1 MKCEKTMSNYKDTFS
16 SNQKKTTK
24 KLRHGK
30 GTLFTCLIVIA
41 LSVLLAIFGLG
52 DNFKSVQKMRFGID
66 IRGGVEAIF
75 EPQGLDREPTAAELE
90 SARNIIEIRLDN
102 KYITDRE
109 VTVDK
114 DGGYIIVRF
123 PWKSD
128 EKNYDPEQA
137 IQEIGE
143 MAQLSFRDPQGNIL
157 IDGKHVVNSSAKR
170 VRTNVLTENVVELT
184 FDNEGA
190 KLFEAATGKL
200 INKQMSIY
208 MDEQLISSPYV
219 KSKIS
224 GGKAIIDNIKTFD
237 EAKDLS
243 EKINAGSLPFSLT
256 TSSFRTISPTLGS
269 NALNV
274 MLVAG
279 ACAFVFVCIFMISLY
294 KLPGLVA
301 CIVLILQM
309 VLQLLAIS
317 VPQYTLT
324 LPGIAGIILSV
335 GMAVDANI
343 IISERISEE
352 LKKGVTYRSAV
363 YNGYKNAFSSVL
375 DGNVTT
381 AVVAVIL
388 MIFGSGAMLSFGY
401 TLLIGMIVNVL
412 VGVFLSK
419 TMLLSF
425 LTMDRYHSFKYFRE
439 AKEKK
444 VKKIYQSKWI
454 FLIISGTV
462 FIIGI
467 IGVIVRGVHL
477 DTQFTGG
484 AVLEYS
490 ITGNID
496 TETVRS
502 TVAAVTDRPITV
514 QVTKDNVSDSSSIV
528 ITLAG
533 TSGLNVAEQEK
544 ISDAVVG
551 INESLNAKLAQTYVV
566 EPYIGAKALKN
577 AAIAI
582 VLSIVFIIIYVW
594 IRFSGLATGITATL
608 ALVHDVITVFFAF
621 IVFGIPLNDA
631 FVAVV
636 LTIIGYSINDT
647 IVIFDR
653 VRENRKKYP
662 KMEVT
667 ELMNESNTQTLR
679 RSVNSSV
686 TTTVCV
692 LIMFIASMIFG
703 IDSIK
708 VFTLPMLFGLVSGCY
723 SSICVA
729 GVLWAMW
736 EKRKE
741 NKSVAGKKA
750 TLVTS
755 K

>member
-1 MKCEKTMSNYKDTFS
+1 MSNYKDTFS
-16 SNQKKTTK
+16 SNKKKTTK
-24 KLRHGK
+24 KIRHGK
-30 GTLFTCLIVIA
+30 GTLFACLVIIA

-75 EPQGLDREPTAAELE
+75 EPQGLDRKATAAELE
-90 SARNIIEIRLDN
+90 SARDIIEIRLDN

-109 VTVDK
+109 VTLDK

-128 EKNYDPEQA
+128 EKDYNPEQA

-157 IDGKHVVNSSAKR
+157 IDGKHIINSTPNRISSNVE
-170 VRTNVLTENVVELT
+170 VRNVVELT
-184 FDNEGA
+184 FDKEGA
-190 KLFEAATGKL
+190 KLFEEATGKL
-200 INKQMSIY
+200 INKKMSIY
-208 MDEQLISSPYV
+208 MDEELISSPYV
-219 KSKIS
+219 QSKIS
-224 GGKAIIDNIKTFD
+224 GGKAIIDHIKTFE
-237 EAKDLS
+237 EAKSLS
-243 EKINAGSLPFSLT
+243 EKINAGALPFSLT
-256 TSSFRTISPTLGS
+256 TSSFRTISPTLGN

-279 ACAFVFVCIFMISLY
+279 ACAFVFVCFIMISLY
-294 KLPGLVA
+294 KLPGFVA
-301 CIVLILQM
+301 CLVLILQM

-352 LKKGVTYRSAV
+352 VKKGVTYRSAI

-419 TMLLSF
+419 TILLSF
-425 LTMDRYHSFKYFRE
+425 LEMDKFNNPKYFRE
-439 AKEKK
+439 AKDRK
-444 VKKIYQSKWI
+444 VLRIYQSKWL
-454 FLIISGTV
+454 FLMISGVV

-467 IGVIVRGVHL
+467 VGVIVRGVHL

-502 TVAAVTDRPITV
+502 TVAEVSDRPITV
-514 QVTKDNVSDSSSIV
+514 QVTKDTVTDSSSII

-544 ISDAVVG
+544 ITDAVIG
-551 INESLNAKLAQTYVV
+551 ISDEHNAELAQTYVV

-577 AAIAI
+577 AAIAV

-631 FVAVV
+631 FVGVV

-653 VRENRKKYP
+653 VRENRKKNP
-662 KMEVT
+662 KQDVI
-667 ELMNESNTQTLR
+667 ELMNESNTQTLH

-692 LIMFIASMIFG
+692 LIMLIASIIFR
-703 IDSIK
+703 IDSIM
-708 VFTLPMLFGLVSGCY
+708 VFTLPMLFGLISGCY

-741 NKSVAGKKA
+741 KKLERA
-750 TLVTS
+750 
-755 K
+755 

>member
-1 MKCEKTMSNYKDTFS
+1 MSNNKDIFS
-16 SNQKKTTK
+16 SNKKKTTK

-30 GTLFTCLIVIA
+30 GTLFTCLVIIA

-52 DNFKSVQKMRFGID
+52 DDFKSVQKMRFGID

-75 EPQGLDREPTAAELE
+75 EPQGLDRKATAAELE
-90 SARNIIEIRLDN
+90 SARDIIEIRLDN

-109 VTVDK
+109 VTLDK
-114 DGGYIIVRF
+114 EGGYIIVRF

-128 EKNYDPEQA
+128 EKDYDPEQA

-157 IDGKHVVNSSAKR
+157 IDGKHIINSTPNRTS
-170 VRTNVLTENVVELT
+170 TNVGVKNVVELT

-190 KLFEAATGKL
+190 KLFEEATGKL

-208 MDEQLISSPYV
+208 MDEELISSPYV
-219 KSKIS
+219 QSKIS
-224 GGKAIIDNIKTFD
+224 GGKAIIDNIKTFE
-237 EAKDLS
+237 EAKNLS
-243 EKINAGSLPFSLT
+243 EKINAGALPFSLT
-256 TSSFRTISPTLGS
+256 TSSFRTISPTLGN

-294 KLPGLVA
+294 KLPGFVA
-301 CIVLILQM
+301 CLVLILQM

-352 LKKGVTYRSAV
+352 VKKGVTYRSAV
-363 YNGYKNAFSSVL
+363 YTGYKNAFSSVL

-381 AVVAVIL
+381 AVVAIIL

-419 TMLLSF
+419 TILLS
-425 LTMDRYHSFKYFRE
+425 LLEMDKFNKDKYFRE
-439 AKEKK
+439 AKDRK
-444 VKKIYQSKWI
+444 VLRIYQSKWL
-454 FLIISGTV
+454 FLIISGIV
-462 FIIGI
+462 FIVGI
-467 IGVIVRGVHL
+467 VGIIVRGVHL

-490 ITGNID
+490 ITGDID

-502 TVAAVTDRPITV
+502 SVAEVSDRPITV
-514 QVTKDNVSDSSSIV
+514 QVTKDTVTDSSSII

-544 ISDAVVG
+544 ITDAVIG
-551 INESLNAKLAQTYVV
+551 ISDELNAKLSQTYVV

-577 AAIAI
+577 AAIAV
-582 VLSIVFIIIYVW
+582 VLSVVFIIIYVW

-653 VRENRKKYP
+653 VRENRKKNP
-662 KMEVT
+662 KQDVI
-667 ELMNESNTQTLR
+667 ELMNESNTQTLH
-679 RSVNSSV
+679 RSVNSSI

-692 LIMFIASMIFG
+692 LIMLIASIIFQ
-703 IDSIK
+703 IDSIM
-708 VFTLPMLFGLVSGCY
+708 VFTLPMLFGLISGCY

-729 GVLWAMW
+729 GVLWSMW

-741 NKSVAGKKA
+741 KKLERA
-750 TLVTS
+750 
-755 K
+755 

>member
-1 MKCEKTMSNYKDTFS
+1 MSEYKDTFS
-16 SNQKKTTK
+16 SNKKKTTK
-24 KLRHGK
+24 RIRHGK
-30 GTLFTCLIVIA
+30 GTLFACLAVIL
-41 LSVLLAIFGLG
+41 LSVLLAVFGLG
-52 DNFKSVQKMRFGID
+52 DNFKSVQRMRFGID

-75 EPQGLDREPTAAELE
+75 EPQGLSRKATAAELE
-90 SARNIIEIRLDN
+90 SARDIIEIRLDN

-128 EKNYDPEQA
+128 EKDYNPEKA

-157 IDGKHVVNSSAKR
+157 IDGKHIINSTPKR
-170 VRTNVLTENVVELT
+170 ISTNVQVKNVVELT

-190 KLFEAATGKL
+190 KLFEEATGKL

-208 MDEQLISSPYV
+208 MDNELISSPYV

-224 GGKAIIDNIKTFD
+224 GGKAVIDNIESFE
-237 EAKDLS
+237 EAKSLS
-243 EKINAGSLPFSLT
+243 GKINAGALPFSLT
-256 TSSFRTISPTLGS
+256 TSSFRTISPTLGN

-274 MLVAG
+274 MLAAG

-294 KLPGLVA
+294 KLPGFVA
-301 CIVLILQM
+301 CIVLVLQM

-352 LKKGVTYRSAV
+352 VKKGVTYRSAV

-401 TLLIGMIVNVL
+401 TLLVGMLVNVL

-419 TMLLSF
+419 TILLSF
-425 LTMDRYHSFKYFRE
+425 LDMDRFHNTKYFRE
-439 AKEKK
+439 IKAGR
-444 VKKIYQSKWI
+444 VLRIYQSKWI
-454 FLIISGTV
+454 FLIISGAI
-462 FIIGI
+462 FLIGI
-467 IGVIVRGVHL
+467 VGVIVKGVHL

-484 AVLEYS
+484 AVLEYT
-490 ITGNID
+490 IAGNVD

-502 TVAAVTDRPITV
+502 TVAEVTNRPITV
-514 QVTKDNVSDSSSIV
+514 QITKDTVTDSSSIIV
-528 ITLAG
+528 TLAG

-544 ISDAVVG
+544 ITGAVIGISDELDA
-551 INESLNAKLAQTYVV
+551 ALAQTYVV

-577 AAIAI
+577 AILAV

-608 ALVHDVITVFFAF
+608 ALVHDIITVFFAF
-621 IVFGIPLNDA
+621 IIFEIPLNDA
-631 FVAVV
+631 FVAVM

-653 VRENRKKYP
+653 VRENRRKNP
-662 KMEVT
+662 KQNVT
-667 ELMNESNTQTLR
+667 ELMNESNTQTLH

-692 LIMFIASMIFG
+692 LIMLAASIIFR
-703 IDSIK
+703 IDSIM
-708 VFTLPMLFGLVSGCY
+708 VFTLPMLFGLISGCY

-741 NKSVAGKKA
+741 KKLDA
-750 TLVTS
+750 V
-755 K
+755 KKPVI

>member
-1 MKCEKTMSNYKDTFS
+1 MSNYKDTFS
-16 SNQKKTTK
+16 TNKNKTTRK
-24 KLRHGK
+24 IRHGK
-30 GTLFTCLIVIA
+30 GTLFACIA
-41 LSVLLAIFGLG
+41 IIIASVLLAIFGLG

-75 EPQGLDREPTAAELE
+75 EPQGLNRKATAAELE

-114 DGGYIIVRF
+114 EGGYIIVRF

-128 EKNYDPEQA
+128 EKDYNPEQA

-157 IDGKHVVNSSAKR
+157 IDGKHIVNSAARRITTDVLAKY
-170 VRTNVLTENVVELT
+170 VVELT

-190 KLFEAATGKL
+190 KLFEEATGKL

-208 MDEQLISSPYV
+208 MDDELISSPYV

-224 GGKAIIDNIKTFD
+224 GGKAIIDNIESFD
-237 EAKDLS
+237 AAKSLA
-243 EKINAGSLPFSLT
+243 EKINAGALPFSLT

-274 MLVAG
+274 MLAAG
-279 ACAFVFVCIFMISLY
+279 ACAFIFVCIFMIGLY
-294 KLPGLVA
+294 KLPGFVA

-352 LKKGVTYRSAV
+352 VKKGLAYRSAV

-381 AVVAVIL
+381 AVVAIIL

-419 TMLLSF
+419 TILLSF
-425 LTMDRYHSFKYFRE
+425 LEMDRFHKPKYFRE
-439 AKEKK
+439 VKERK
-444 VKKIYQSKWI
+444 VLRIYQNKWI
-454 FLIISGTV
+454 FLLISGVV

-467 IGVIVRGVHL
+467 VGVIVRGVHL

-490 ITGNID
+490 ISGNVD

-502 TVAAVTDRPITV
+502 TVAEITDRPITV
-514 QVTKDNVSDSSSIV
+514 QVTKDTVTDSSSVI

-544 ISDAVVG
+544 ITDAVIG
-551 INESLNAKLAQTYVV
+551 ISGELDAKLAQTYVV

-577 AAIAI
+577 ASIAV

-594 IRFSGLATGITATL
+594 IRFSGLSTGITATL

-653 VRENRKKYP
+653 VRENRRKNP
-662 KMEVT
+662 KQDVI
-667 ELMNESNTQTLR
+667 ELMNESNTQTLH

-692 LIMFIASMIFG
+692 LIMLIASIIFR
-703 IDSIK
+703 IDSIM
-708 VFTLPMLFGLVSGCY
+708 VFTLPMLFGLISGCY

-729 GVLWAMW
+729 GVVWAMW

-741 NKSVAGKKA
+741 KKLGLTKKSA
-750 TLVTS
+750 
-755 K
+755 

>member
-1 MKCEKTMSNYKDTFS
+1 MSNYKDTFS
-16 SNQKKTTK
+16 SNKKKATK
-24 KLRHGK
+24 KIRHGK
-30 GTLFTCLIVIA
+30 GTLFACLVIIA

-75 EPQGLDREPTAAELE
+75 EPQGLDRKATAAELE
-90 SARNIIEIRLDN
+90 SARDIIEIRLDN

-109 VTVDK
+109 VTLDK

-128 EKNYDPEQA
+128 EKDYNPEQA

-157 IDGKHVVNSSAKR
+157 IDGKHIINSTPNRISSNVE
-170 VRTNVLTENVVELT
+170 VRNVVELT

-190 KLFEAATGKL
+190 KLFEEATGKL
-200 INKQMSIY
+200 INKKMSIY
-208 MDEQLISSPYV
+208 MDEELISSPYV
-219 KSKIS
+219 QSKIS
-224 GGKAIIDNIKTFD
+224 GGKAIIDHIKTFE
-237 EAKDLS
+237 EAKSLS
-243 EKINAGSLPFSLT
+243 EKINAGALPFSLT
-256 TSSFRTISPTLGS
+256 TSSFRTISPTLGN

-274 MLVAG
+274 MLIAG

-294 KLPGLVA
+294 KLPGFVA
-301 CIVLILQM
+301 CLVLILQM

-352 LKKGVTYRSAV
+352 VKKGVTYRSAV

-419 TMLLSF
+419 TILLSF
-425 LTMDRYHSFKYFRE
+425 LEMDKFNNPKYFRE
-439 AKEKK
+439 AKDRK
-444 VKKIYQSKWI
+444 VLRIYQSKWL
-454 FLIISGTV
+454 FLTISGIV

-467 IGVIVRGVHL
+467 VGVIVRGVHL

-490 ITGNID
+490 ITGDID

-502 TVAAVTDRPITV
+502 SVAEVSNRPITV
-514 QVTKDNVSDSSSIV
+514 QVTKDTVTDSSSII

-544 ISDAVVG
+544 ITDAVIG
-551 INESLNAKLAQTYVV
+551 ISDELNVELAQTYVV

-577 AAIAI
+577 AAIA
-582 VLSIVFIIIYVW
+582 VALSIVFIIIYVW

-653 VRENRKKYP
+653 VRENRKKNP
-662 KMEVT
+662 KQDMI
-667 ELMNESNTQTLR
+667 ELMNESNTQTLH

-692 LIMFIASMIFG
+692 LIMLIASIIFR
-703 IDSIK
+703 IDSIM
-708 VFTLPMLFGLVSGCY
+708 VFTLPMLFGLISGCY

-736 EKRKE
+736 EKRK
-741 NKSVAGKKA
+741 VKKLERA
-750 TLVTS
+750 
-755 K
+755 